1 SVFPLILRG
10 VNLLGIDSVTCP
22 APRRE
27 AAWNR
32 LARDLGARK
41 LEAVTQERALSDLPT
56 LAGQIL
62 AGQIRG
68 RTVIDVTR

>member
-1 SVFPLILRG
+1 
-10 VNLLGIDSVTCP
+10 
-22 APRRE
+22 
-27 AAWNR
+27 
-32 LARDLGARK
+32 DLGAGK

-62 AGQIRG
+62 AGQVRG